1 MNRVSLILY
10 GLVCLIAFNLAL
22 GSLLPDGRDGGLSSS
37 ELQQMVAVE
46 GLWAGRGA
54 AGEQMG
60 VPIVWF
66 RLRNNGPRPIAEV
79 RVKVSFFDA
88 KGLVVHESHLYP
100 VHDGAYGPTTAML
113 QPGGVWQMS
122 NIRYFIAEGVPHTW
136 SIGRVTASV
145 DGIRLAS

>member
-1 MNRVSLILY
+1 MNRVSLFLY
-10 GLVCLIAFNLAL
+10 GLVCLFAFNLAL
-22 GSLLPDGRDGGLSSS
+22 SSLMPGGRDGGLSPSD
-37 ELQQMVAVE
+37 LQQLIAVE

-54 AGEQMG
+54 AGEQKG

-79 RVKVSFFDA
+79 RVKVSFLDA
-88 KGLVVHESHLYP
+88 QGQIIHQSHMYP

-136 SIGRVTASV
+136 SVGQIIASV
-145 DGIRLAS
+145 DSIRLAD